1 MANQSASHDK
11 GLQSTS
17 SKWAWAES
25 WRKWLQ
31 EPGTILKVSA
41 AGVAAAIAAGAAY
54 CYLKAEYRK
63 ALSHPDASTF
73 MGRMALRFMMQH
85 HGKAQAAMIEALPG
99 DLPQGSIVEVSH
111 SHAQTLPTRT
121 THTAHHHVPTQLG
134 FGHGEGLKLL
144 LDKYPHR
151 PLIGVDV
158 SESMVELVSAWPQ
171 AQGPSPRLRAAV
183 GDPCAGLSLEEGS
196 VALSFNM
203 NCVYFWSDLEAGA
216 RELYRVAAPGGVAVT
231 VTHPYHVVRLLTL
244 CSMRLK
250 LTSPRFLSA
259 ASHERRP
266 LSECAPAAR
275 HPGPAQGWIRGGS
288 ASADNRW

>member
-1 MANQSASHDK
+1 MNDGKDYKTLMQ
-11 GLQSTS
+11 Q
-17 SKWAWAES
+17 
-25 WRKWLQ
+25 
-31 EPGTILKVSA
+31 
-41 AGVAAAIAAGAAY
+41 AAAN
-54 CYLKAEYRK
+54 
-63 ALSHPDASTF
+63 PDANTWH
-73 MGRMALRFMMQH
+73 GERALRFMVAH
-85 HGKAQAAMIEALPG
+85 HGKELKACIEQLPEH
-99 DLPQGSIVEVSH
+99 LVEGSIVEVSH
-111 SHAQTLPTRT
+111 SHTQPLPTRAP
-121 THTAHHHVPTQLG
+121 HTAHHHAPAQLG

-231 VTHPYHVVRLLTL
+231 VLQPKHAVRFQRPPCRKRQSTCTPHRSQAKMGDTGPFKHTDLLTIVKAFRAAAFETVDTFHM
-244 CSMRLK
+244 SKRRLTWAS
-250 LTSPRFLSA
+250 TSLDDTKA
-259 ASHERRP
+259 ASSSIDTAVVVARAEKQ
-266 LSECAPAAR
+266 AP
-275 HPGPAQGWIRGGS
+275 S
-288 ASADNRW
+288 T